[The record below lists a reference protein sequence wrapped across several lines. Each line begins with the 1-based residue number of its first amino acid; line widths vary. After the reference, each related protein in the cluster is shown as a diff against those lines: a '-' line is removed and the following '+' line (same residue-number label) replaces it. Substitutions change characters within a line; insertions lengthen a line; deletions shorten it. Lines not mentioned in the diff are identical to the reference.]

1 MTGTHPPRI
10 TSLEELKALATVDK
24 ETGNGGVECFIS
36 LGPNGGMKT
45 SKTIKYYPE
54 AYECENE
61 LWGGSDD
68 PEDEMEPE
76 ETSVFNET
84 DYIPMGEGREG
95 VKVHWD
101 VYHDID
107 GTWAEYTNDKALEE
121 HTHIIEAL
129 NNGALYDYA
138 FTNCGG

>member
-1 MTGTHPPRI
+1 MTGTHRPRI
-10 TSLEELKALATVDK
+10 TSLEELKTLATVNK
-24 ETGNGGVECFIS
+24 ETGDGGVECFIL
-36 LGPNGGMKT
+36 LGNGGMKT

-54 AYECENE
+54 AYTCENE

-138 FTNCGG
+138 FSSCGG

>member
-10 TSLEELKALATVDK
+10 TSLEELKTLATVY
-24 ETGNGGVECFIS
+24 ENGTGGVECFIS
-36 LGPNGGMKT
+36 LGANGGMKT